1 MFRNLVR
8 IAPVAMA
15 GFRWWKRRKADKANQ
30 AGQPGQAS
38 PHGQSGT
45 DTSTR

>member
-1 MFRNLVR
+1 MLRNILR
-8 IAPVAMA
+8 IAPFAMA
-15 GFRWWKRRKADKANQ
+15 GFRWWQKRKADKANRT
-30 AGQPGQAS
+30 GQPGQAS